1 MSTAHYRRRLAEF
14 VRTSTAYDLIH
25 EDHAYM
31 IENLCN
37 EVDRLNY
44 LLKKKD
50 AELAKLKLLPNSGL
64 NIDRAQLSRLGVP
77 GEPTGKASGA

>member
-1 MSTAHYRRRLAEF
+1 MNTTHYRRRLSEF

-37 EVDRLNY
+37 EVERLQY
-44 LLKKKD
+44 LLRKKD
-50 AELAKLKLLPNSGL
+50 AELTKLKLLPNSGL
-64 NIDRAQLSRLGVP
+64 NIDRAQLSNLGAP
-77 GEPTGKASGA
+77 SGSAGKASRA